1 MYEIHLTSVS
11 LKNIWLA
18 MFRQISK
25 RVFIIAAAFK
35 KKSDQMAHK
44 ENMKIQFSSCS
55 LLICIDILS
64 QWQSTFP
71 FWASDN
77 FSVF

>member
-35 KKSDQMAHK
+35 KKIGPNGAQRK
-44 ENMKIQFSSCS
+44 YENT
-55 LLICIDILS
+55 ILFL
-64 QWQSTFP
+64 QPT
-71 FWASDN
+71 DLH
-77 FSVF
+77 

>member
-25 RVFIIAAAFK
+25 RVFIIAAAFLKNWTKWGTK
-35 KKSDQMAHK
+35 K
-44 ENMKIQFSSCS
+44 I
-55 LLICIDILS
+55 
-64 QWQSTFP
+64 
-71 FWASDN
+71 
-77 FSVF
+77 